1 MGDDG
6 VGVRV
11 VEALRREGC
20 GRGVDLVDG
29 GTLGLDLLFAIEMY
43 GRAILVDAADMGAP
57 PGTVRTLATSDLA
70 EVAPA
75 GDAHGVSVA
84 DALELAQATGACPSD
99 VVLIGIQPEQVGP
112 SERLSSS
119 VEDAIPAAVAQVRQQ
134 VCGPGLGE

>member
-20 GRGVDLVDG
+20 ECDVDLVDG
-29 GTLGLDLLFAIEMY
+29 GTLGLDLLFAIERY

-57 PGTVRTLATSDLA
+57 PGTVRKLATDELA
-70 EVAPA
+70 EAAPA

-99 VVLIGIQPEQVGP
+99 VVLIGIQPEQIRP
-112 SERLSSS
+112 SQGLSRS
-119 VEDAIPAAVAQVRQQ
+119 VEDAIAVVVGRVRQL
-134 VCGPGLGE
+134 LGE